1 MAAMALACMSA
12 LAAIPA
18 GAMPVRADFEA
29 APCPAETRSALR
41 YEPAGGGVRAVRDIA
56 AGETIAAP
64 PASAMPDVRA
74 GEPLFLVARVGTAL
88 VERAV
93 TAVQPG
99 RAGQPLFVRTPE
111 GRVFA
116 AALADDLY
124 RRDNWAAMASDRRA
138 SAVGDILTVIVLENS
153 TAANSAQIGT
163 RRGSRLS
170 GDISVGTA
178 LNESGGL
185 GLSGQYDGTGQMT
198 RSGRMVAQISVRVDQ
213 VYPNGDLGISGAQA
227 LNISGERT
235 NIRIRGRVRPTD
247 IAGNNTVPS
256 VRIAEAMIDYDGT
269 GFVSRSARPGLV
281 QRVFRFLGLM

>member
-1 MAAMALACMSA
+1 MAALPLACMTA

-18 GAMPVRADFEA
+18 GAMPVRADFAA
-29 APCPAETRSALR
+29 APCPAETRPALR
-41 YEPAGGGVRAVRDIA
+41 YDPAGGAVRATRDIA
-56 AGETIAAP
+56 EGETVAAP
-64 PASAMPDVRA
+64 PAAAMPDVRA
-74 GEPLFLVARVGTAL
+74 GEPLYLVARVGTAL

-93 TAVQPG
+93 TAAQPG
-99 RAGQPLFVRTPE
+99 RAGQPIFVRTPE

-116 AALADDLY
+116 ASLADDLY
-124 RRDNWAAMASDRRA
+124 RQDNWAALASDRRA

-170 GDISVGTA
+170 GDISAGTA
-178 LNESGGL
+178 LNESGSL
-185 GLSGQYDGTGQMT
+185 GLSGQYDGTGQMS

-247 IAGNNTVPS
+247 ISGNNTVPS
-256 VRIAEAMIDYDGT
+256 ARIAEAVIDYDGT

-281 QRVFRFLGLM
+281 QRIFRFLGLM

>member
-1 MAAMALACMSA
+1 MAALPLACMTA

-18 GAMPVRADFEA
+18 GATPVRADFAA
-29 APCPAETRSALR
+29 APCPAESRPALH

-64 PASAMPDVRA
+64 PASALPDVRA

-93 TAVQPG
+93 TAAQPG

-124 RRDNWAAMASDRRA
+124 RQDNWAALASDRRA

-170 GDISVGTA
+170 GDISAGTA
-178 LNESGGL
+178 LNESGSL
-185 GLSGQYDGTGQMT
+185 GLSGQYDGTGQMS
-198 RSGRMVAQISVRVDQ
+198 RSGRMVAQISVRVDT

-247 IAGNNTVPS
+247 ISGNNTVPS
-256 VRIAEAMIDYDGT
+256 ARIAEAVIDYVGT

-281 QRVFRFLGLM
+281 QRIFRFLGLM

>member
-1 MAAMALACMSA
+1 MAAITLACLTALAPIA
-12 LAAIPA
+12 A
-18 GAMPVRADFEA
+18 GATPVRGDFAASSCAADSR
-29 APCPAETRSALR
+29 PALR
-41 YEPAGGGVRAVRDIA
+41 YEPATGAVRAVRDIA
-56 AGETIAAP
+56 EGETIAAP

-74 GEPLFLVARVGTAL
+74 GEPLFLVARVGAAT

-93 TAVQPG
+93 TAAQPG
-99 RAGQPLFVRTPE
+99 RAGQPIFVRSPE

-116 AALADDLY
+116 ASLADDLY
-124 RRDNWAAMASDRRA
+124 RQDNWAALASDRRA

-153 TAANSAQIGT
+153 TAANTAQVGT
-163 RRGSRLS
+163 RRGNRIS
-170 GDISVGTA
+170 GDISAGTA
-178 LNESGGL
+178 LNESASL
-185 GLSGQYDGTGQMT
+185 GLNGQFDGTGQMS

-247 IAGNNTVPS
+247 ISGANTIPS
-256 VRIAEAMIDYDGT
+256 ARIAEAVIDYDGT

-281 QRVFRFLGLM
+281 QRIFRFLGLM